1 MGYVKVT
8 LVGTMGTQEIW
19 NTGACYNIVGIG
31 THSISFAMAQSI
43 AVRLNAAIT
52 ATTLPAP
59 LRVLMSEFVQI
70 AQWRVEGFNDT
81 DVVTGVGVQ
90 AVSPALNGV
99 NSATKTPQD
108 ALVFSLRTNHAG
120 RNGRGRMYWPA
131 LGATLNGEYKLSSPT
146 PATVALGA
154 ATLLDLIG
162 DQINAELA
170 ANSLTETV
178 ELCVRSKTDKASY
191 RVGSIQVGN
200 VLDTQRRRRN
210 RLAEAYVSQAYP
222 LP

>member
-31 THSISFAMAQSI
+31 SHSISFGMAQSI
-43 AVRLNAAIT
+43 AQRLNSAIT
-52 ATTLPAP
+52 TTTMPAP
-59 LRVLMSEFVQI
+59 LRTLMSEFVQI
-70 AQWRVEGFNDT
+70 AQWRVEGFDDN

-90 AVSPALNGV
+90 ATSPALNGV

-108 ALVFSLRTNHAG
+108 ALVFSLRTDHAG

-131 LGATLNGEYKLSSPT
+131 LGATLNGEYKLSSPSL
-146 PATVALGA
+146 ATIALGA

-162 DQINAELA
+162 NEINAELA

-210 RLAEAYVSQAYP
+210 RLSEAYASQAYP